1 MAYRVCCHAGR
12 GDLRAVPRAGAQQRD
27 CGAAASHGLCRR
39 QHQSVGPHG
48 GERARWHQ
56 SRTLHSGERCASAC
70 ALCRQ
75 LSFPSAPRGCSL
87 HAPHTLLTPARR
99 AHAPCGPQRA
109 GDAPSYTDACTATQT
124 MVGHGGTVTAL
135 ARVGA
140 YVFSCSTDCKVM
152 LWRAASGREATL
164 YPWFELQVGA
174 LALHRRH
181 GTLPSSPKIQS
192 LQATL
197 TLSPTPH
204 THVLIRFSLSSP
216 HMHKP

>member
-1 MAYRVCCHAGR
+1 MQGAVTCVLCLEREPNSEI
-12 GDLRAVPRAGAQQRD
+12 AVPLLLTGSADASIKVWDPMVVREPGGTKAAPCIQVSAAPPRAPSADSSASPQRPVAAPSTLLTRSSHLRGGRTLRAGA
-27 CGAAASHGLCRR
+27 
-39 QHQSVGPHG
+39 
-48 GERARWHQ
+48 
-56 SRTLHSGERCASAC
+56 
-70 ALCRQ
+70 
-75 LSFPSAPRGCSL
+75 
-87 HAPHTLLTPARR
+87 
-99 AHAPCGPQRA
+99 GPQRA

-192 LQATL
+192 LQAPL
-197 TLSPTPH
+197 TLSSTPH